1 MATALAALPLLPAPA
16 PAQGMAWDGR
26 LRVGAVQMQLWP
38 GSSERER
45 ERERIHRFT
54 VHLRNMSAQSMG
66 VQLNVRSQGVP
77 TTGAVREVDITAG
90 ASTTLTLLRLPTFS
104 TLPSTTT
111 VQGWLRFVCH

>member
-38 GSSERER
+38 GSSER